1 MRRATEI
8 RDETHQHGRV
18 QKGKV
23 MNHGQFYKADKLV
36 EAVHKNAGGMF
47 AGFRGAHA
55 FGRIYKGT
63 FVPTAV
69 AKTLSRAAHF
79 QDAPVP
85 TTARLSAV
93 SGDPNQKP
101 ENVVAMATKFYLPDG
116 TVTDLIGITLPAFFA
131 GTPEEFFGFEE
142 ARRGDPKTGEP
153 DMAKLMTYLATHLNA
168 ARVVQTLQSQPAPL
182 SLAQTSFRA
191 LHTYRFVNAAGVSRW
206 ARYHWEPEA
215 GIAGQPVGE
224 LLKKP
229 HDYLFDEFE
238 TRLRQST
245 VSFRLDLQLG
255 QEGDPVHDRSVLW
268 PDDRERVTV
277 GRLELT
283 RPITLPEIGDP
294 IMMHDPTRVTDGI
307 EVSPDDQ
314 IIALRRG
321 AYLLSVAERTGGW
334 QKQSPVLAKDCPFHS
349 AGSSKSVPAQGA
361 APQPRAR
368 DKVSP

>member
-1 MRRATEI
+1 
-8 RDETHQHGRV
+8 
-18 QKGKV
+18 
-23 MNHGQFYKADKLV
+23 MNHGQFYKTDKLV

-63 FVPTAV
+63 FTPTAL

-79 QDAPVP
+79 QGGPVP
-85 TTARLSAV
+85 ATARLSGV

-131 GTPEEFFGFEE
+131 GTPEEFFGFED
-142 ARRGDPKTGEP
+142 ARSPDPATGKPNME
-153 DMAKLMTYLATHLNA
+153 KLLAYLANHPNA
-168 ARVVQTLQSQPAPL
+168 ARVVQALQNQLAPV

-191 LHTYRFVNAAGVSRW
+191 LHTYRFENAATEARW

-215 GIAGQPVGE
+215 GVAGQPVEE
-224 LLKKP
+224 LAKQP
-229 HDYLFDEFE
+229 PDYLFDEFE
-238 TRLRQST
+238 NRLKQNPVAFT
-245 VSFRLDLQLG
+245 MDLQLAK
-255 QEGDPVHDRSVLW
+255 EGDSLNDPSVPW

-283 RPITLPEIGDP
+283 RSITLEEIGDP
-294 IMMHDPTRVTDGI
+294 IMMHDPTLVTDGI
-307 EVSPDDQ
+307 EISPDDQ

-334 QKQSPVLAKDCPFHS
+334 KQRSPILAQGCPFHS
-349 AGSSKSVPAQGA
+349 AGSLNSVPAATVARQ
-361 APQPRAR
+361 PQST
-368 DKVSP
+368 DKVLT

>member
-1 MRRATEI
+1 
-8 RDETHQHGRV
+8 
-18 QKGKV
+18 

-63 FVPTAV
+63 FTPTSL

-79 QDAPVP
+79 QDVPVP
-85 TTARLSAV
+85 VTARFSGV

-101 ENVVAMATKFYLPDG
+101 ANVVAMATKFYLPDG
-116 TVTDLIGITLPAFFA
+116 TITDLIGITLPAFFA

-142 ARRGDPKTGEP
+142 ARTADPATGKP
-153 DMAKLMTYLATHLNA
+153 DVEKLLAYLANHPNA
-168 ARVVQTLQSQPAPL
+168 ARVVQALQNQLAPV

-191 LHTYRFVNAAGVSRW
+191 LHTYRFETAASEARW

-255 QEGDPVHDRSVLW
+255 QEDDPVDDPSAVW
-268 PDDRERVTV
+268 PEDRERVTV

-283 RPITLPEIGDP
+283 RSITLEEIGDP
-294 IMMHDPTRVTDGI
+294 IMMHDPTLVTDGI

-321 AYLLSVAERTGGW
+321 AYLLSVAQRSGGW
-334 QKQSPVLAKDCPFHS
+334 QQQSPVLAKGCPFHS
-349 AGSSKSVPAQGA
+349 AG
-361 APQPRAR
+361 
-368 DKVSP
+368 

>member
-1 MRRATEI
+1 
-8 RDETHQHGRV
+8 
-18 QKGKV
+18 
-23 MNHGQFYKADKLV
+23 MNHGQFYRADRLV
-36 EAVHKNAGGMF
+36 ETVHKNAGGMF

-63 FVPTAV
+63 FTPTAL
-69 AKTLSRAAHF
+69 ARTISRAAHF
-79 QDAPVP
+79 QTTPVP
-85 TTARLSAV
+85 VTARLSAV
-93 SGDPNQKP
+93 SGDPSQKP

-116 TVTDLIGITLPAFFA
+116 TITDLIGITLPSFFA
-131 GTPEEFFGFEE
+131 GTPEEFFGFEA
-142 ARRGDPKTGEP
+142 ARAADPATGKP
-153 DMAKLMTYLATHLNA
+153 DMAKLMAYLANHPNA
-168 ARVVQTLQSQPAPL
+168 ARVVQTLQSQQAPA

-191 LHTYRFVNAAGVSRW
+191 LHAYRFVNAADESRW

-215 GIAGQPVGE
+215 GVAGQPVEE

-238 TRLRQST
+238 ARLQQNT
-245 VSFRLDLQLG
+245 VEFRLDLQFA
-255 QEGDPVHDRSVLW
+255 QEGDPVHDPSLVW
-268 PDDRERVTV
+268 PEDRERVTV

-283 RPITLPEIGDP
+283 GPITLQEIGDP

-334 QKQSPVLAKDCPFHS
+334 QQQSPVLAKGCPFHS
-349 AGSSKSVPAQGA
+349 T
-361 APQPRAR
+361 R
-368 DKVSP
+368 